1 LDDIV
6 AAMQQVAKERPDYA
20 LVPAAIGRAYSLAG
34 QQPQALTYFEQALAL
49 GDRSPQVAQQLADI
63 YMTNKNYDQAL
74 PLYEYVVQQ
83 APNVQTSSALAFI
96 YAQQGRLP
104 EAIEQNQ
111 LVLQQLPGDY
121 DSLKNLALL
130 YRQTGQL
137 QESLSSAQQAREV
150 APEADRA
157 SWEPFIA
164 DLETQLADAG

>member
-1 LDDIV
+1 
-6 AAMQQVAKERPDYA
+6 
-20 LVPAAIGRAYSLAG
+20 
-34 QQPQALTYFEQALAL
+34 
-49 GDRSPQVAQQLADI
+49 VAQQLADI

-157 SWEPFIA
+157 SWDPFIA